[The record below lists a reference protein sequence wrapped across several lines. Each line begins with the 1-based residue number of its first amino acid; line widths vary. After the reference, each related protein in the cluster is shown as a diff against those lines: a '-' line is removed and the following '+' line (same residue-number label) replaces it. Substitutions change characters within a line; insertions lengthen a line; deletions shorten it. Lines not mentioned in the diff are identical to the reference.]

1 MIEKGVFIPKK
12 AEKKGMRFQ
21 LHPECRHKGSVTGIE
36 TAKGS
41 LVE

>member
-12 AEKKGMRFQ
+12 ARKKACVFNFTQTAGIRG
-21 LHPECRHKGSVTGIE
+21 LIRIE
-36 TAKGS
+36 TAKGG